1 MAQKNITLGLVAHV
15 DSGKTTL
22 TEAMLVGAGAL
33 RQAGRVDHGDA
44 FLDTHAL
51 ERSRGITIF
60 AKEARLTLPHTALT
74 LLDTPG
80 HADFGAEMERTLQIL
95 DYAILVISGADGIQ
109 GHTETLWRLLN
120 RYQVPTF
127 VFVNKM
133 DSPGADKT
141 QLLAQLKKRFSDGCV
156 DFTEPID
163 GERMEEIAMQNE
175 TAMDAYLDTET
186 VPDET
191 IRAVSCSPVISDQR

>member
-1 MAQKNITLGLVAHV
+1 M
-15 DSGKTTL
+15 
-22 TEAMLVGAGAL
+22 
-33 RQAGRVDHGDA
+33 
-44 FLDTHAL
+44 
-51 ERSRGITIF
+51 
-60 AKEARLTLPHTALT
+60 
-74 LLDTPG
+74 
-80 HADFGAEMERTLQIL
+80 L

-109 GHTETLWRLLN
+109 GHTETLWRLLT

-133 DSPGADKT
+133 DAPGADKT
-141 QLLAQLKKRFSDGCV
+141 QLLGQLKNRFNDGCV

-191 IRAVSCSPVISDQR
+191 IRAMIARRELFPCYFGSALKMDGYRTVRRRFRTVRARAAIQWRIRRTHI

>member
-1 MAQKNITLGLVAHV
+1 
-15 DSGKTTL
+15 
-22 TEAMLVGAGAL
+22 
-33 RQAGRVDHGDA
+33 
-44 FLDTHAL
+44 
-51 ERSRGITIF
+51 
-60 AKEARLTLPHTALT
+60 
-74 LLDTPG
+74 
-80 HADFGAEMERTLQIL
+80 
-95 DYAILVISGADGIQ
+95 
-109 GHTETLWRLLN
+109 
-120 RYQVPTF
+120 
-127 VFVNKM
+127 M

-191 IRAVSCSPVISDQR
+191 IRAMIARRELFPCYFGSALKMDGIEQFVAGFERFAQEPQYNGEFAPSAPSRV

>member
-1 MAQKNITLGLVAHV
+1 MHLIVFLRTLGLT
-15 DSGKTTL
+15 D
-22 TEAMLVGAGAL
+22 
-33 RQAGRVDHGDA
+33 
-44 FLDTHAL
+44 
-51 ERSRGITIF
+51 
-60 AKEARLTLPHTALT
+60 
-74 LLDTPG
+74 
-80 HADFGAEMERTLQIL
+80 
-95 DYAILVISGADGIQ
+95 
-109 GHTETLWRLLN
+109 TLWRLLN

-133 DSPGADKT
+133 DAPGADKT

-191 IRAVSCSPVISDQR
+191 IRAVSCSPAISDQR

>member
-1 MAQKNITLGLVAHV
+1 MNGESLYCIKMRASKGGEH
-15 DSGKTTL
+15 
-22 TEAMLVGAGAL
+22 
-33 RQAGRVDHGDA
+33 
-44 FLDTHAL
+44 
-51 ERSRGITIF
+51 
-60 AKEARLTLPHTALT
+60 
-74 LLDTPG
+74 
-80 HADFGAEMERTLQIL
+80 
-95 DYAILVISGADGIQ
+95 ISGAERIH
-109 GHTETLWRLLN
+109 GHTETLSRLRH
-120 RYQVPTF
+120 RYPVPTF

-191 IRAVSCSPVISDQR
+191 IRAMVLHAE

>member
-1 MAQKNITLGLVAHV
+1 M
-15 DSGKTTL
+15 
-22 TEAMLVGAGAL
+22 
-33 RQAGRVDHGDA
+33 
-44 FLDTHAL
+44 
-51 ERSRGITIF
+51 
-60 AKEARLTLPHTALT
+60 
-74 LLDTPG
+74 
-80 HADFGAEMERTLQIL
+80 
-95 DYAILVISGADGIQ
+95 
-109 GHTETLWRLLN
+109 WRLLN

-133 DSPGADKT
+133 DAPGADKT

-191 IRAVSCSPVISDQR
+191 IRAMIARRELFPCYFGSALKMDGIEQFVAGFERFAQEPQYNGEFGARIYKVSHDAQGNRLTWLKVTGEHRLEDRTAGVPLHAEAFAGECLRKATV